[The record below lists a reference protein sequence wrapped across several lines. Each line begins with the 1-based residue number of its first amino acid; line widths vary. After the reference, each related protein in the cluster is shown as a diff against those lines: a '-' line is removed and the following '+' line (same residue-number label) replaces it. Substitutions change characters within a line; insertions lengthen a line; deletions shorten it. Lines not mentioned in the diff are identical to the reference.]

1 MMLLFAEQRV
11 VDGCVAD
18 ECCGIRHSSLRP
30 TLIFS
35 VSAPPYRADICN
47 FLMSSY
53 CRVDVLDLSWNVM
66 GEKGA
71 VSFSN
76 ALPHNK
82 SLSELNLASNS
93 IGDDGGQRVIKSL
106 KYHPRMAKFN
116 VSQNDISDGSCFVVA
131 QVTLSPLLLLFAFII

>member
-1 MMLLFAEQRV
+1 
-11 VDGCVAD
+11 
-18 ECCGIRHSSLRP
+18 
-30 TLIFS
+30 
-35 VSAPPYRADICN
+35 
-47 FLMSSY
+47 
-53 CRVDVLDLSWNVM
+53 M

-76 ALPHNK
+76 ALPLNK

-116 VSQNDISDGSCFVVA
+116 VSQNDISDGSCFVAA
-131 QVTLSPLLLLFAFII
+131 QVRPLACPSLSVPLALA

>member
-1 MMLLFAEQRV
+1 MLLFLL
-11 VDGCVAD
+11 
-18 ECCGIRHSSLRP
+18 H
-30 TLIFS
+30 T
-35 VSAPPYRADICN
+35 DICN
-47 FLMSSY
+47 FLMSGY

-106 KYHPRMAKFN
+106 KHHPRMARFN

-131 QVTLSPLLLLFAFII
+131 QVHFCASRPSACIVLGAVAMICLAGPQTVPVWLTLQ